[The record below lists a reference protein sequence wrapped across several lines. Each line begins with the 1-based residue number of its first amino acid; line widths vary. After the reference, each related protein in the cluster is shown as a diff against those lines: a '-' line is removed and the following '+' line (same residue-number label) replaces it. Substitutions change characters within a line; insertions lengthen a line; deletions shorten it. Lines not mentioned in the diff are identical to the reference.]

1 MATAAPPVTF
11 ADVREAAARLQ
22 GIAHRTPVLT
32 SRTLNALVGAEVFI
46 KAENFQRIG
55 AFKFRGA
62 YNAAA
67 QLPPD
72 RLARGIAAYSSG
84 NHAQAVALA
93 ARELGTTAVILMPED
108 APRSKREATAGYGA
122 EVVTYD
128 RYTEDRTALGHAL
141 AEDRGLA
148 LIPPYDHPHVIAG
161 QGTAALELLEETGP
175 LDALLVPVGGGGL
188 IAGSATAAK
197 ALHPGTRVIG
207 VEPEAG
213 DDTKR
218 SLEAGTR
225 VTVPVPRTIA
235 DGQALATP
243 GEITFPLNQR
253 LVDAVALVS
262 DAEIVTAMRFAF
274 ERLKIVL
281 EPSGATPLAALL
293 AGRVDSPP
301 RRIGVIASGGNI
313 DVDRFTALTG
323 RPDLG

>member
-1 MATAAPPVTF
+1 MTATAPPVTF
-11 ADVREAAARLQ
+11 ADVREAAARLE

-32 SRTLNALVGAEVFI
+32 SRTLDSLVGAEVFI

-72 RLARGIAAYSSG
+72 QLAKGIAAYSSG

-128 RYTEDRTALGHAL
+128 RYTQDRTALGHAL

-161 QGTAALELLEETGP
+161 QGTAALELLQETGP

-188 IAGSATAAK
+188 IAGSATAAT
-197 ALHPGTRVIG
+197 ALHPGIRVIG

-253 LVDAVALVS
+253 LVDAIALVS

-293 AGRVDSPP
+293 AGRVADPP

-313 DVDRFTALTG
+313 DVDRFTTLTG
-323 RPDLG
+323 RPDRG